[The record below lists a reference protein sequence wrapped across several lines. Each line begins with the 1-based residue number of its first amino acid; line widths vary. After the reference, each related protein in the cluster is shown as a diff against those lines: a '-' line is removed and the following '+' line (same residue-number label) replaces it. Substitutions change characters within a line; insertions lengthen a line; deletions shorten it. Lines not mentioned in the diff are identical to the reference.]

1 MGFFCVVTRKLKLL
15 HLRLKCRCYKT
26 VLEYVCTYKF
36 FPYQFL
42 LFFKIRKE
50 KKMNVLNIIGK
61 KRNIPPKEHMENI
74 LCLEMTWLLVFLEE
88 MQKKKQGECNI
99 PSCCYGHVFLKM
111 VRDNIICLKPSISF
125 IVSRLICLFPG
136 SLTAEFSNP
145 QWVRY
150 NIICLKPSI
159 SFTYWLFLV
168 LFVCF
173 QGV

>member
-1 MGFFCVVTRKLKLL
+1 MQLHPINISEFYMQKMSLKCWYYQFGFFFIFFFIFWIVTRKLQLL

-36 FPYQFL
+36 FPCQFL

-88 MQKKKQGECNI
+88 MQKKRWMQYPLLLLRPCFPQMG
-99 PSCCYGHVFLKM
+99 
-111 VRDNIICLKPSISF
+111 SI
-125 IVSRLICLFPG
+125 
-136 SLTAEFSNP
+136 
-145 QWVRY
+145 
-150 NIICLKPSI
+150 
-159 SFTYWLFLV
+159 
-168 LFVCF
+168 
-173 QGV
+173 

>member
-1 MGFFCVVTRKLKLL
+1 MQLHPINVSEFYMQKMSLKCWYYQFGFFYFVFIFWIVTRKLQLL

-36 FPYQFL
+36 FPFQFL
-42 LFFKIRKE
+42 LFFKIRRE

-88 MQKKKQGECNI
+88 MQKKGECNI
-99 PSCCYGHVFLKM
+99 PSCCYGHVFLK
-111 VRDNIICLKPSISF
+111 
-125 IVSRLICLFPG
+125 
-136 SLTAEFSNP
+136 
-145 QWVRY
+145 WVRY
-150 NIICLKPSI
+150 NIICLQPSI
-159 SFTYWLFLV
+159 SFIYWLFPV
-168 LFVCF
+168 LFVCS